1 MPGEQKAAA
10 VGNCAGNLVG
20 SGGQGLE
27 RRAGGML
34 MAGVVYV
41 PWLAVRLFR
50 SPGAGREEFPLT
62 TVSF

>member
-1 MPGEQKAAA
+1 
-10 VGNCAGNLVG
+10 
-20 SGGQGLE
+20 
-27 RRAGGML
+27 ML